1 MRQWAGKRYWLVGA
15 SEGLGRA
22 LAMKMSRAGVE
33 LVLSARTRDRL
44 DDLAG
49 ALPGRALVVPVDVRD
64 PASVREAALAA
75 GPVDGV
81 VYLAGVYWPQT
92 AQDWN
97 AEQVEAMCDI
107 NFTGAARVMGAVVP
121 EMVARGS
128 GHLVL
133 TGSLA
138 GFRGLPGAI
147 GYGASKAAIMHLSET
162 MQADLR
168 GTGIEVQQANP
179 GFIRTRLTDKNQFTM
194 PFIMDPEKAATEMF
208 EHMGTGHFKK
218 SFPML
223 FSWVFRLSQLLP
235 DWAYYRLFAPR
246 R

>member
-33 LVLSARTRDRL
+33 LVLSARSRERL
-44 DDLAG
+44 NDLAE

-64 PASVREAALAA
+64 GASVREAAHAA

-81 VYLAGVYWPQT
+81 VYLAGVYWPQA

-121 EMVARGS
+121 KMVSRGS

-168 GTGIEVQQANP
+168 GTGIEVQQVNP

-194 PFIMDPEKAATEMF
+194 PFIMDPEKAAAEMF
-208 EHMGTGHFKK
+208 EHMGTDHFKK

-223 FSWVFRLSQLLP
+223 FSWAFRLSQLLP